1 MWHTHPH
8 TRRCVFDRSHFL
20 KNSQT
25 KTHFVTQAL
34 VQLWLLQTV
43 EAAVQLSEK
52 LQGHIVN
59 ACLFNYTLSLYGHL
73 KGSVDHSTFT
83 QTLTMDFLLCS
94 PPPPATVSVLPPPI
108 GCLSSG
114 WCNIVDLARQVFR
127 PAHAHGCSPV
137 HPFIVFACGCRED
150 DAIMQV
156 AFYCFCSFS
165 YIATHSCPDLLSDF
179 VKMKALWL
187 SKSPLCTV

>member
-1 MWHTHPH
+1 MWHTHP
-8 TRRCVFDRSHFL
+8 RRCVFDRSHFL

-108 GCLSSG
+108 GCLELRVMQHSWSCSAG
-114 WCNIVDLARQVFR
+114 IQTCPRPWLLACASIYCVCLWLQGRWCNNAGSV
-127 PAHAHGCSPV
+127 
-137 HPFIVFACGCRED
+137 
-150 DAIMQV
+150 
-156 AFYCFCSFS
+156 
-165 YIATHSCPDLLSDF
+165 LL
-179 VKMKALWL
+179 LL
-187 SKSPLCTV
+187 LI